1 MFRIFKVFVF
11 FIALVFSN
19 NANAKPV
26 PPGAGD
32 GDVPANILF
41 LVDSSASMGRW
52 IGTDGLGRAT
62 GVSYDSQ
69 GRILISQNIRRS
81 IGSVIRYTADGER
94 DTTFRPIRRIPNT
107 GCSQETDRNRACL
120 LYTSPSPRDL
130 STSRMPSSA

>member
-19 NANAKPV
+19 NVNAKPV

-69 GRILISQNIRRS
+69 GRILISQNIEFLIKPR
-81 IGSVIRYTADGER
+81 IRFKNVPGEQG
-94 DTTFRPIRRIPNT
+94 TFFI
-107 GCSQETDRNRACL
+107 QD
-120 LYTSPSPRDL
+120 PSGNALEFKSFKNDKDVFKK
-130 STSRMPSSA
+130 